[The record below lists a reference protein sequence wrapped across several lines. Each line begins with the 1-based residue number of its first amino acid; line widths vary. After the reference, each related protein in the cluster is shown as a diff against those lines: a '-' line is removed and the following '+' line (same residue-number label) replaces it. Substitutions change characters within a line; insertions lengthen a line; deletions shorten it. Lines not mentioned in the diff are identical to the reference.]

1 MASSTGL
8 RRENLFTLSFISSAK
23 SVHDVV
29 LVSQRTPRVEVYTRD
44 VGSSPSSF
52 RYQVFGSGAVV
63 LLPRIDGRL
72 DVDALYEG
80 AFELPGE

>member
-1 MASSTGL
+1 L